1 MTQKRLRVLYLL
13 AFVGFVLIVAS
24 PYAESVD
31 NALVYVAI
39 PLFLMLAVLSLYS
52 WKRARDLGGRKDTGS
67 TWPRRL
73 ETFLR
78 KLPPF

>member
-1 MTQKRLRVLYLL
+1 MNERSKTILYLL
-13 AFVGFVLIVAS
+13 AFAGFILIVAS
-24 PYAESVD
+24 PFADSVD
-31 NALVYVAI
+31 NLLAYVAI
-39 PLFLMLAVLSLYS
+39 PLFLILAGLSLYS
-52 WKRARDLGGRKDTGS
+52 WKRERDLGGHKDSGS